1 MSLDSFQMENSI
13 RNFVLYFKAV
23 DKTRRIWIVHF
34 MVAELTRLDS
44 VNLELD
50 KHPTPDQVRRCF
62 QDAPR
67 SDPLRSVC

>member
-1 MSLDSFQMENSI
+1 
-13 RNFVLYFKAV
+13 
-23 DKTRRIWIVHF
+23 VHF

-67 SDPLRSVC
+67 SDPLRSVY